1 MEQTKP
7 TERRRDPSSTFA
19 TRLAVLRAQKRM
31 TVAEL
36 AIQAGVHRQLIHK
49 LERSEHEP
57 TWGTVQAIADALG
70 VPTDELRS
78 KDA

>member
-1 MEQTKP
+1 
-7 TERRRDPSSTFA
+7 
-19 TRLAVLRAQKRM
+19 M

-36 AIQAGVHRQLIHK
+36 AMAAGVHRQLIHK

-70 VPTDELRS
+70 VSTEELRA